1 MGLRRKSLLNKGT
14 PNSEQRTSCS
24 PDLTLSDVS
33 SNSTSSPTTT
43 SQTGSSSKIKDPFF
57 KTLQLGISSE
67 LVASLSPTTE
77 QRVDSAKEQLSLLE
91 KEVISAL
98 FPLSGTPES
107 HEAIADRLG
116 LTLPEV
122 KVLADNALRGLRC
135 SKTRTARTSSILN

>member
-1 MGLRRKSLLNKGT
+1 MGLRRKSLLNKET

-24 PDLTLSDVS
+24 PDLAFSDVS
-33 SNSTSSPTTT
+33 SNSQSSPTTT
-43 SQTGSSSKIKDPFF
+43 SSTGSSSKIKEPFF
-57 KTLQLGISSE
+57 KSLQLGISSE
-67 LVASLSPTTE
+67 LVASLSQTTE

-116 LTLPEV
+116 LTLQEV
-122 KVLADNALRGLRC
+122 KVLADNALRGLRS